1 MSDRLVISLATIPMI
16 SGVLLLG
23 LLQRGEASQAPAI
36 KARQLGVSQQVNS
49 SEALKRPWI
58 GVVTAGSNAD
68 LGADFDGR
76 VNKVYVK
83 SGAKVKEG
91 EPLLEIDRGDINSTV
106 GMAGAELGQSQ
117 SDVLRAQAKVEAAQ
131 QRLKRIEEGGK
142 WLSATEVEAARTEV
156 RVAQADLSAAR
167 STVQSSR
174 ARLAQQKLRSEKHT
188 LMAPFSGTLVSIDV
202 DQGDTVAAG
211 QVLARVIS
219 DERLIR
225 FALPREDLTKQ
236 ALSEVLVRLQDQG
249 SDALRVPVHGVRP
262 EIDAAA
268 QLVFATAALPEQV
281 RGDAAWMP
289 GSVVEV
295 LAAPAATE
303 LALPQR

>member
-36 KARQLGVSQQVNS
+36 KARSGSSLQVAS
-49 SEALKRPWI
+49 AEALTRPWI

-76 VNKVYVK
+76 VTHVYAK
-83 SGAKVKEG
+83 SGAKVTAGDK
-91 EPLLEIDRGDINSTV
+91 LLEINRDEIAASV
-106 GMAGAELGQSQ
+106 GMAGAELGQSA
-117 SDVLRAQAKVEAAQ
+117 SDAQRAQARLEAAQ
-131 QRLKRIEEGGK
+131 QKLKRIEEGGK
-142 WLSATEVEAARTEV
+142 WLSAQEIEAARMEA
-156 RVAQADLSAAR
+156 RVAQADLGSARAA
-167 STVQSSR
+167 VQMHR
-174 ARLAQQKLRSEKHT
+174 AQLAQQKRRSEKHT
-188 LMAPFSGTLVSIDV
+188 LVAPFSGTLVSIDV
-202 DQGDTVAAG
+202 DEGDTVAAG

-225 FALPREDLTKQ
+225 FALPREDLAKQ
-236 ALSEVLVRLQDQG
+236 ELSEVLVRLQAQG
-249 SDALRVPVHGVRP
+249 EPLRVPVHGVRP

-281 RGDAAWMP
+281 RGNAAWMP

>member
-23 LLQRGEASQAPAI
+23 LLQRGEASGAPSVKAQRPSSAQQAAS
-36 KARQLGVSQQVNS
+36 VD
-49 SEALKRPWI
+49 ALNRPWI

-76 VNKVYVK
+76 VTKVYVK
-83 SGAKVKEG
+83 SGATVKEG
-91 EPLLEIDRGDINSTV
+91 EPLLEIDRGDISATV

-142 WLSATEVEAARTEV
+142 WLSAQEIEAARTEA
-156 RVAQADLSAAR
+156 RVAQADLAAAR
-167 STVQSSR
+167 SSVQMGR

-202 DQGDTVAAG
+202 DRGDTVAAG

-225 FALPREDLTKQ
+225 FALPREDLAKQ
-236 ALSEVLVRLQDQG
+236 ELGEVLVRLQDQG
-249 SDALRVPVHGVRP
+249 EPLRVPVHGVRP

-281 RGDAAWMP
+281 RGNAAWMP

-295 LAAPAATE
+295 LAAPAVTE

>member
-1 MSDRLVISLATIPMI
+1 MSDRLVLSLSTIPMI

-23 LLQRGEASQAPAI
+23 LLQRGEAMPAPAI
-36 KARQLGVSQQVNS
+36 KAQKLAAVQQQAS
-49 SEALKRPWI
+49 SEALRKPWI

-76 VNKVYVK
+76 VTKVYLK

-91 EPLLEIDRGDINSTV
+91 QPLLDIDRGDITATV

-131 QRLKRIEEGGK
+131 QKLKRIEEGGK
-142 WLSATEVEAARTEV
+142 WLSAQEIEAARTDL
-156 RVAQADLSAAR
+156 RVSQADLAAAR
-167 STVQSSR
+167 SSVQMGR
-174 ARLAQQKLRSEKHT
+174 ARLQQQKLRSQKHT
-188 LMAPFSGTLVSIDV
+188 LMAPFSGTLVSVDV

-225 FALPREDLTKQ
+225 FALPREDLAKQ
-236 ALSEVLVRLQDQG
+236 PLSEVLVRLQDQG
-249 SDALRVPVHGVRP
+249 EPLRAPIHGVRP

-281 RGDAAWMP
+281 RDSSAWMP

-295 LAAPAATE
+295 LAAPETTE